1 VGCGKGTHFTPAKK
15 RKGSRKNQMLQLNNP
30 VADNVRPA
38 AYPSKPQ
45 PAPEKRFNNP
55 VASNVRPA
63 VHSRVCLQY
72 CYQI

>member
-1 VGCGKGTHFTPAKK
+1 
-15 RKGSRKNQMLQLNNP
+15 MLQLNNP